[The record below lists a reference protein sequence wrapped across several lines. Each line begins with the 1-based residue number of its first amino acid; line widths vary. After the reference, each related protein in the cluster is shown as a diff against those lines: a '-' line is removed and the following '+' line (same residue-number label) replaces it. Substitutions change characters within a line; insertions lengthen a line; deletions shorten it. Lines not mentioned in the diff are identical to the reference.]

1 MDYICYF
8 YRDFC
13 KGSKIHFSK
22 KEYDYIMTKEV
33 FLALI
38 QKDIQELDMITKGL
52 FETETLSPTIVK
64 LASSKAQEL
73 VDNLRKLAQLKTEII
88 LQHIAEENKIAPI
101 IELTQEKEI
110 ISVETAIEIEEIIEE
125 DYTAVTKIE
134 TLNTD
139 DSTVLSPQKETES
152 IAEKPIENAVEIE
165 QLIEQKK
172 EETVLERVKV
182 QTETKIIG
190 ITKQKNDSFASTLAN
205 QKINDIKK
213 AISIADR
220 FRFQRELFT
229 GDAEKMNDALTYI
242 NNCSDANA
250 VQQYLSENF
259 DWNKEN
265 ETVEDFMN
273 LINRLFA

>member
-101 IELTQEKEI
+101 IELAQEKEI

-139 DSTVLSPQKETES
+139 DSTVLSPQKETKP
-152 IAEKPIENAVEIE
+152 ITEKPIENVVKIE
-165 QLIEQKK
+165 ELIEQKK
-172 EETVLERVKV
+172 EETVLEKVTV
-182 QTETKIIG
+182 QTETKITG

-250 VQQYLSENF
+250 VQQFLSENF

>member
-250 VQQYLSENF
+250 VQQFLSENF